1 MRTSKQGD
9 YLDAGVSVTI
19 HFLSGYTYF
28 RAVSMLD
35 TIKASSLKV
44 LCKCIEHQ
52 YDAVPKDRLLLIHTC
67 RILHRIL
74 PHHTPLCG
82 KFFIRRFKHLLIE
95 NADFVSLGS
104 PSKGRTSS
112 GLAASETDTGSES
125 ARKIGL

>member
-1 MRTSKQGD
+1 
-9 YLDAGVSVTI
+9 
-19 HFLSGYTYF
+19 
-28 RAVSMLD
+28 MLE
-35 TIKASSLKV
+35 TIKASSLRV
-44 LCKCIEHQ
+44 LYKCIEHQ

-104 PSKGRTSS
+104 AKGRTGSAGAANSS
-112 GLAASETDTGSES
+112 EASVDGGNEL
-125 ARKIGL
+125 ARKIGM

>member
-1 MRTSKQGD
+1 MLLHSGTSD
-9 YLDAGVSVTI
+9 SS
-19 HFLSGYTYF
+19 LSLSNHAFSTHF

-35 TIKASSLKV
+35 TIRASSLKV
-44 LCKCIEHQ
+44 LYKCIEHQ

-104 PSKGRTSS
+104 PGKGRSAS
-112 GLAASETDTGSES
+112 GNETDTGSEYP
-125 ARKIGL
+125 RKIGL